1 MQTMKRALVVGLC
14 MLALPAYAA
23 VDNSCDDFHANQ
35 TMATLKTEQWPS
47 CRTDRDCVAVQSLC
61 GQTIAINKAF
71 QKEHAL
77 FALCTAPMVSCA
89 PTKPMN
95 KPVVRCVEQRCTAHE
110 G

>member
-1 MQTMKRALVVGLC
+1 MRTLRVMSAVWLC
-14 MLALPAYAA
+14 ALALPAAAA
-23 VDNSCDDFHANQ
+23 VDNRCDDFHANQ
-35 TMATLKTEQWPS
+35 TMATLKTEQWPG

-77 FALCTAPMVSCA
+77 FALCTAPMVKCA